1 MIRLVELADADF
13 DWISGSLPPRIPEL
27 TLPPGGVDSP
37 IVLSIIRRMVQG
49 LYESGCKGAWMAVV
63 DNEVVGICSY
73 KSPPLQGSAEIGY
86 GVAESRRGRG
96 YATAAVA
103 SMIQIT
109 RQRPDIRSLVAETA
123 TDNNASRRVVE
134 KNGFTLTGLRD
145 DPDDGRLALWELV
158 L

>member
-1 MIRLVELADADF
+1 MMRLVELIDSDF
-13 DWISGSLPPRIPEL
+13 DWMSGGLRPRIPEL
-27 TLPPGGVDSP
+27 TLPPGGVDSL
-37 IVLSIIRRMVQG
+37 IVLNIIRRMVRRLDERG
-49 LYESGCKGAWMAVV
+49 FKGAWMAVV

-103 SMIQIT
+103 SMIQTT
-109 RQRPDIRSLVAETA
+109 RHRPDIRSLVAETA

-134 KNGFTLTGLRD
+134 KNGFTLTGFRD
-145 DPDDGRLALWELV
+145 DPDDGRQALWELV